1 MQQIHR
7 CTPVRLA
14 DPNSHRNMNPQCK
27 SWRDCKCQEKVPGS
41 VGGSC
46 ANGVCKCGEADKTI
60 QSTTKF
66 FSKPIAEGMVEAGK
80 VIQKVAGGVTFAIK
94 MALKLGSWAIPGVG
108 KQVAKLLDKAIPL
121 VETGNKDADNVLS
134 KLQKYLP

>member
-1 MQQIHR
+1 MPTKTHNARAGVI
-7 CTPVRLA
+7 A
-14 DPNSHRNMNPQCK
+14 
-27 SWRDCKCQEKVPGS
+27 KCQEKVLGS

-94 MALKLGSWAIPGVG
+94 RAIKIGSWAIPGVG
-108 KQVAKLLDKAIPL
+108 KPVAKPLNLAAQL
-121 VETGNKDADNVLS
+121 VETGNQDADKVLS
-134 KLQKYLP
+134 QLEKWLP